1 MSDQYEHRTKLHRT
15 INGCLIRLV
24 VLLSIV
30 LVGVLAYRFWL
41 RPQVSQYVG
50 RQIAAQIV
58 ANSGGPAAAT
68 QIVPSSIPSSGQAG
82 AVQGGQG
89 DVANSE
95 PTAAPQ
101 AAPVTAQSSAT
112 DTGQAGGIAPSPT
125 ITPTPRPTITPTPQ
139 NIVVALPTTVAAL
152 PSGELRITE
161 ERANAYLTRHAAP
174 IKAIESTT
182 MHFVPNEVQIDIRA
196 MGFTSTARMGLAVQ
210 DGRLVTVNPQ
220 LDGLLGQVIALPDLT
235 RAMEQQLNDQLE
247 LQGRRVTDVRVE
259 QGAIVV
265 TIEG

>member
-125 ITPTPRPTITPTPQ
+125 ITPTPQ

-235 RAMEQQLNDQLE
+235 RAMEQQLNDQLT